1 MAMSLPF
8 EPTRASSRH
17 HELPPR
23 TAPIHPGSALPPTPP
38 TMPREPV
45 PKAAFSTT
53 PVHSRDPI
61 TPDTTPP
68 RYASA
73 ASLAADRPPL
83 YACPS
88 SRAESFTTAREE
100 PSEPSDSRSTT
111 PSFGHLQTPSQDR
124 GLGLAFERDDYNDD
138 DATPTERRMPF
149 FHDMHDPA
157 TAGAQ
162 AGHDFLHVDAGLPH
176 RDWNTDLMRNITV
189 RQRRKPAS
197 PSPPKT
203 ADSASSIIN
212 TPSPA
217 MSVRTPRTSS
227 LRERVDASSNPPTS
241 SVQNFA
247 ESIGWPADNRV
258 SAEEPP
264 PDSNN
269 KRLSTSSMTSTVV
282 AAMVVVTPPQ
292 RQRALRHSGKN
303 MAYRSDT
310 SSPARRSSAAL
321 SSTRISLISDDVPLH
336 RLVHKRTNIA
346 ERHKR
351 FSTDSDTLGNMRNS
365 SPFSVRSSRTI
376 DSTAATLAHQESV
389 RRILQPAAD
398 ILSRS
403 NSQAHSNRKSHMR
416 VSSAPESARRIP
428 TASRTRDFTEISPP
442 QSPASDVSTPFRD
455 EIAPDNTVPAN
466 VNKALPSLP
475 AERKIKPPLRDSVN
489 NVDSSPT
496 AQQIPPPSAILDRV
510 RHLIAEREA
519 EDQTSVAPETRGAI
533 PLSERLSSRE
543 RAEKQRRSSHSQDR
557 TSSSQEANSPY
568 ILDRVSSDDMF
579 RRSPDWNRKTP
590 DEHNR
595 MSFDRSTVRTEEY
608 GNARHTY
615 SQTTPFSQMSD
626 TPIELS
632 EATAISIYPHNN
644 HSLLLVQQASRTG
657 SMPLEDQ
664 NQPSDDAYFAS
675 QSRVDLRQELQRSPT
690 PPFVDAYDD
699 MLEADEGQ
707 MQPTLAFEPSTPPMQ
722 IHLPQPNTVDVPL
735 ENPRPPPEPPKIMFI
750 PPTPAE
756 ELECDLRPSPPGP
769 PKHSD
774 SYPQR
779 RLSLVQRARRYSDN
793 LISPIL
799 ARASSNR
806 SRHVS
811 DSHTHSRRKSRIP
824 TVNDEDGNLHPFWRP
839 RGFWDDFEDSDS
851 ESDEDVLPSGGDTSD
866 VEDPEPELQYP
877 KRRNTLRKRLSHSL
891 QSPSGFLIGNSLG
904 VERHGPNTQRHHVTL
919 PSHFA
924 GSRSPTQSQRS
935 GHSLVSKSASSLRS
949 SPSFERPR
957 RRQSWRKGKPIPGL
971 KGVQVQYI
979 GLSGVKDRLR
989 ERTAEKRRDRIR
1001 KSIGT
1006 RYYVEPGVPS

>member
-1 MAMSLPF
+1 MS
-8 EPTRASSRH
+8 
-17 HELPPR
+17 
-23 TAPIHPGSALPPTPP
+23 
-38 TMPREPV
+38 REPA
-45 PKAAFSTT
+45 PKPAFSTT
-53 PVHSRDPI
+53 PVNSRNPI

-68 RYASA
+68 RHDSVASPASA
-73 ASLAADRPPL
+73 ASFAAERPPL

-100 PSEPSDSRSTT
+100 PLSSEPSDSRSAT
-111 PSFGHLQTPSQDR
+111 PSFGHLHTPTQDR

-138 DATPTERRMPF
+138 DATPTEQRMPF
-149 FHDMHDPA
+149 FHHFHHQA

-162 AGHDFLHVDAGLPH
+162 AGHDFLQPDDGLPD
-176 RDWNTDLMRNITV
+176 REWNTDLMRNITV
-189 RQRRKPAS
+189 RRRRNPAS

-203 ADSASSIIN
+203 ADSSDTVAAN

-217 MSVRTPRTSS
+217 TSVRTPRTSS

-247 ESIGWPADNRV
+247 ESIGWPADKRIPADESPRDNK
-258 SAEEPP
+258 S
-264 PDSNN
+264 
-269 KRLSTSSMTSTVV
+269 KRLSTSSINSTVV
-282 AAMVVVTPPQ
+282 AAMVVSTPPQ

-303 MAYRSDT
+303 MAYRGDT
-310 SSPARRSSAAL
+310 ASPVSRTSAAH

-351 FSTDSDTLGNMRNS
+351 FSTDSDTLGNIRNS

-403 NSQAHSNRKSHMR
+403 NSQAHSSRSSHMR
-416 VSSAPESARRIP
+416 VSSAPESARRLP
-428 TASRTRDFTEISPP
+428 TASRTRDFAEISPP
-442 QSPASDVSTPFRD
+442 RSPARVVSTPFRD
-455 EIAPDNTVPAN
+455 EVTSDNAAPAN

-475 AERKIKPPLRDSVN
+475 AKRKTKSLRQDRTN
-489 NVDSSPT
+489 DVDSSSA
-496 AQQIPPPSAILDRV
+496 AQQSAPPALLDRV
-510 RHLIAEREA
+510 RLLIAEREA
-519 EDQTSVAPETRGAI
+519 ADQTFATLEPQEAI
-533 PLSERLSSRE
+533 SFSEQFPSRE
-543 RAEKQRRSSHSQDR
+543 EAERQRRSSHSQER
-557 TSSSQEANSPY
+557 ASSQDANSPY
-568 ILDRVSSDDMF
+568 ILDRVSSDDAF
-579 RRSPDWNRKTP
+579 RRSPDWHRKTP

-615 SQTTPFSQMSD
+615 SQTTPFSQISD
-626 TPIELS
+626 TPIEVS
-632 EATAISIYPHNN
+632 EATAVSIYPHNN
-644 HSLLLVQQASRTG
+644 HSLLLVQQASRNS

-664 NQPSDDAYFAS
+664 SQLSDDAYFAS
-675 QSRVDLRQELQRSPT
+675 QDHIDLRQELQRTPT
-690 PPFVDAYDD
+690 PPFVDAHEDT
-699 MLEADEGQ
+699 METNEGQ
-707 MQPTLAFEPSTPPMQ
+707 TQPTLAFEPSTPTMQ
-722 IHLPQPNTVDVPL
+722 VEFPQPNAVDTPL

-756 ELECDLRPSPPGP
+756 ELECDLRPTPPGP

-793 LISPIL
+793 LISPLL
-799 ARASSNR
+799 ARTSSNR
-806 SRHVS
+806 GRHVS
-811 DSHTHSRRKSRIP
+811 DSHTHSHRKPRVP

-851 ESDEDVLPSGGDTSD
+851 ESDEDVLPLGGDTSD

-877 KRRNTLRKRLSHSL
+877 KRRNTLRKRLTNGL
-891 QSPSGFLIGNSLG
+891 QGSSGFLIGNSLG

-924 GSRSPTQSQRS
+924 GSQSPTQSQRS
-935 GHSLVSKSASSLRS
+935 RHSFVSKSASSLRS

-957 RRQSWRKGKPIPGL
+957 RHQSWRKGKPIPGL

-989 ERTAEKRRDRIR
+989 ERNAEKRRDRIR
-1001 KSIGT
+1001 KSIGS
-1006 RYYVEPGVPS
+1006 RYYVEPSVPS